1 MAKSGEKMEKPNY
14 EALWTSFM
22 QATPTPTIAQILDL
36 YRRVEP
42 MRQIIAEYLWRSL
55 NKNLSH
61 EVVTLS
67 EQEIVDILCTVD
79 EKHLRRC
86 TICTADIVR
95 MRREHLIQI
104 ALSDASEI
112 LARTASDHLALIKH
126 PDCIATLELIALD
139 AKIEEIRMSASIDL
153 IRCFEYA
160 HAPDSD
166 RIPKSE
172 RFRADIAIINL
183 SSASKDSD
191 IRARCSELLND
202 TFYDLPA
209 HSVFTYALTLADD
222 EEAIG
227 AFRYTFWP
235 ECPMSYQFALR
246 EEIVAEF
253 IVMAR
258 SEALGIEI
266 LKGLADRKYP
276 VSCLDYI
283 RQNARPSYTKLIE
296 HATSLLIHHPCVSKE
311 RLELLTLEGAGSDL
325 GREAEEI
332 LATHPET
339 IAEQIRVTLGIPDE
353 QEAPKFEDHPID
365 IRFDLEISVVKQ

>member
-1 MAKSGEKMEKPNY
+1 MVNDRRKNMSQPNH

-22 QATPTPTIAQILDL
+22 HATPAPTIAQILDL

-42 MRQIIAEYLWRSL
+42 MRQLISEYLWQSL
-55 NKNLSH
+55 NENLSH

-95 MRREHLIQI
+95 MKREHLIQI

-112 LARTASDHLALIKH
+112 FARTAGDHLAIIKD
-126 PDCIATLELIALD
+126 PDYIATLELIALD

-209 HSVFTYALTLADD
+209 HSIFIYALTLVDD

-227 AFRYTFWP
+227 AFRYALCP
-235 ECPMSYQFALR
+235 ECSERCHFALP
-246 EEIVAEF
+246 EEDAAKCI
-253 IVMAR
+253 ILAR
-258 SEALGIEI
+258 SEALGIE
-266 LKGLADRKYP
+266 LLNRAYS
-276 VSCLDYI
+276 VEYLDYI

-296 HATSLLIHHPCVSKE
+296 RATSILVHHPCVSKE
-311 RLELLTLEGAGSDL
+311 RLELLTLEEAGSDL
-325 GREAEEI
+325 GREAETI

-339 IAEQIRVTLGIPDE
+339 IAEQIRATLGIPDE
-353 QEAPKFEDHPID
+353 QETTKAEDRPID
-365 IRFDLEISVVKQ
+365 NRFDLDFTVVKQ